1 MRLLILAQHLSDKN
15 INPEYTGIHFFYSDD
30 ASRLL
35 IGREG
40 KYHCLFPQLV
50 SEIPKEF
57 SEFESTKDGRI
68 IYKSEPDK
76 VVYYKL
82 MAFFG
87 LELHE
92 FLHLFTA
99 SRQNII
105 IKNRVMIVN
114 YKTELI
120 AANMY
125 KFLKQEL
132 KKQKQN

>member
-1 MRLLILAQHLSDKN
+1 MRLLILAEHLSDKN
-15 INPEYTGIHFFYSDD
+15 INPEFNGIHFFYSDD

-50 SEIPKEF
+50 SEIPKVF
-57 SEFESTKDGRI
+57 SEFERTTDGRI
-68 IYKSEPDK
+68 VYRYERAE
-76 VVYYKL
+76 VVYYTL
-82 MAFFG
+82 MKFFG

-92 FLHLFTA
+92 FLYLFTA
-99 SRQNII
+99 SRQNIK
-105 IKNRVMIVN
+105 IKNKVMIVD
-114 YKTELI
+114 YKTEVI

-132 KKQKQN
+132 KKRKQN